1 MPTMDDSRK
10 SREDLLREV
19 EQLVERIRALETAE
33 AARVEADA
41 VAAAERHHLRQ
52 LIRLH
57 ERERQTVAYEIH
69 DGLAQHLAAAQF
81 QFQAFVE
88 MRSRDPDQAD
98 RAFEAGLRLLADGLE
113 EARRL
118 IANLRPPVLE
128 ELGVIA
134 ALDDLF
140 WQWRQQYDLEIEFV
154 HRGRI
159 GRIAPPLETAIYRM
173 VQEGLTNARRHS
185 HSRRVRVVLRRRD
198 RLVQLS
204 IRDWGK
210 GFDPDR
216 VGPGRFG
223 LRGIRERAELLG
235 GTVSIRSRPGRGT
248 RIVVDLPLVENW
260 PEDD

>member
-1 MPTMDDSRK
+1 MDDS
-10 SREDLLREV
+10 SRSRDDLLRELA
-19 EQLVERIRALETAE
+19 QLQGRIRTLETA
-33 AARVEADA
+33 AASRVEADA
-41 VAAAERHHLRQ
+41 AAAAERHHLRQ

-57 ERERQTVAYEIH
+57 ERERQMVAYEIH
-69 DGLAQHLAAAQF
+69 DGLAQDLAGAQF
-81 QFQAFVE
+81 QFQAFLE
-88 MRSRDPDQAD
+88 LRDRDPEQAD
-98 RAFEAGLRLLADGLE
+98 RAFETGLRLLNEGLE

-118 IANLRPPVLE
+118 IANLKPPVLE

-154 HRGRI
+154 HRGRL
-159 GRIAPPLETAIYRM
+159 GRIAPPLETAIYRV

-185 HSRRVRVVLRRRD
+185 HSRRVRVVLRRRA
-198 RLVQLS
+198 RVVQVS

-235 GTVSIRSRPGRGT
+235 GSASIRSRPGRGT
-248 RIVVDLPLVENW
+248 RIAVDLPLIENCSD
-260 PEDD
+260 ED